1 MEKLLELLEQEEES
15 AAPYALLCVAGV
27 YAVTLKLTAGLILIL
42 LAKPAYMLLREKRQ
56 KDIGI
61 YLVMGLVTIV
71 PWLVRTVILSGYL
84 LYPFPSLDLFD
95 MDWKIPAAEAALD
108 AAEIRTW
115 GRGINNAA
123 LVDLPVWE
131 WFPGWFRESLP
142 VVGKALVA
150 ADIVCLPVFIAL
162 LAVQFRRGGYVGC
175 GEDAER
181 AASGA
186 CHGAC
191 ILWFLAALG
200 ALLRYGYAYVL
211 LVVMITSGILCDN
224 LIKYFD
230 KRQKKDMI
238 KKAAVLGVCALW
250 VFSAVKLASLARHIM
265 INQPKRRMCG
275 SRIMETTRWR
285 AMRLREFH
293 FTIRYMVT
301 GRGMTI
307 FHPFRG
313 RSRFYSEVSRSKR
326 DFIRK
331 NRRWNKGIKRN

>member
-1 MEKLLELLEQEEES
+1 MALLLWIQVLRLFDAQGRTGRTVVTGFARLGAFYYLTVIYSDIVSPASDYAIMCVVFFIVIRWLELLEQEEES

-162 LAVQFRRGGYVGC
+162 LAVQFRRGICRLRGGC
-175 GEDAER
+175 GKGSFWR
-181 AASGA
+181 LPRCLHPMVSGSSRRPFCA
-186 CHGAC
+186 MDMPMYC
-191 ILWFLAALG
+191 LW
-200 ALLRYGYAYVL
+200 
-211 LVVMITSGILCDN
+211 S
-224 LIKYFD
+224 
-230 KRQKKDMI
+230 
-238 KKAAVLGVCALW
+238 
-250 VFSAVKLASLARHIM
+250 
-265 INQPKRRMCG
+265 
-275 SRIMETTRWR
+275 
-285 AMRLREFH
+285 
-293 FTIRYMVT
+293 
-301 GRGMTI
+301 
-307 FHPFRG
+307 
-313 RSRFYSEVSRSKR
+313 
-326 DFIRK
+326 
-331 NRRWNKGIKRN
+331 